1 MHLLLAIAPAVR
13 IHAGLVDEPGLSAGL
28 ESDPLRA
35 TPLRERLRTALIE
48 DQSARL
54 LFTHFRLLLRVVR
67 NELRARYA
75 GSILGVGWSIVT
87 PLLILGIYSTVYLYI
102 FQIHDMAGLSGTRY
116 VMFIFSGL
124 VPFLATGEA
133 LSLGVASILADKALL
148 TNTVFPVDLAPV
160 KPVVTSQVVMGTGMT
175 VLLAGVALNGG
186 LHWTVVLL
194 PLLWGAHVLALT
206 GLNWILSLLNVV
218 FRDLQNLI
226 GAILM
231 ILLVASPITYTPA
244 MVPAQLQGL
253 VVFNPFA
260 YYVIG
265 YQKLIVLGEL
275 PTLSQTVTI
284 AAISIVLFVAGSW
297 FFPRARRVLID
308 YA

>member
-1 MHLLLAIAPAVR
+1 M
-13 IHAGLVDEPGLSAGL
+13 DEPGLSPGPENDIARAGPVR
-28 ESDPLRA
+28 D
-35 TPLRERLRTALIE
+35 RLRTALVE
-48 DQSARL
+48 DQSARF

-67 NELRARYA
+67 NDLRARYA
-75 GSILGVGWSIVT
+75 GSILGIGWSIVT
-87 PLLILGIYSTVYLYI
+87 PLLILGIYSAVYLYV
-102 FQIHDMAGLSGTRY
+102 FQIHTMAGMSGNRY

-148 TNTVFPVDLAPV
+148 SNTVFPVDLAPV
-160 KPVVTSQVVMGTGMT
+160 KPVITSQVVMAVGMS
-175 VLLAGVALNGG
+175 VLLVGLALNGG
-186 LHWTVVLL
+186 LRWTVLLL
-194 PLLWGAHVLALT
+194 PLLWAAHVIALT

-244 MVPAQLQGL
+244 MVPPQLQGL

-265 YQKLIVLGEL
+265 YQKLLVLGEL
-275 PTLSQTVTI
+275 PTLGQALTI
-284 AAISIVLFVAGSW
+284 AAISIFLFAAGSW